1 MAQNITS
8 FYRVAQVRDFARQFQ
23 FRLVRFGNTG
33 FTEDDLVY
41 VESASLPGRQIT
53 NQTVPYMGL
62 PFNIP
67 GTATYPGSTGYTVTF
82 RCDQRYDIRNVLEQ
96 NTFQTFNDNTSTG
109 DYNTPSDSSVLI
121 MQLFDKDMTTISE
134 YTMYGAYIVSV
145 ADSAYNVA
153 DSGTIVTVPVT
164 LAYQFW
170 RKTNLRRPFSVSA
183 TRRRGNR

>member
-41 VESASLPGRQIT
+41 VETASLPGRSIT

-67 GTATYPGSTGYTVTF
+67 GTATYPGSTGYSVTF

-134 YTMYGAYIVSV
+134 YTLYGAYVVSV
-145 ADSAYNVA
+145 DNVNYSVS
-153 DSGTIVTVPVT
+153 DSGSIVTMPVT
-164 LAYQFW
+164 IAYQFW
-170 RKTNLRRPFSVSA
+170 RKTNVRRPFTVTN
-183 TRRRGNR
+183 TRRRTR

>member
-8 FYRVAQVRDFARQFQ
+8 FYRVAQTRDFARQFQ

-41 VESASLPGRQIT
+41 VETASLPGRSIT
-53 NQTVPYMGL
+53 PVTVPYMGL

-67 GTATYPGSTGYTVTF
+67 GTATYPGSNGYSVTF
-82 RCDQRYDIRNVLEQ
+82 RCDQSYNIRNVLEQ
-96 NTFQTFNDNTSTG
+96 NTFQTFNDETSTG

-121 MQLFDKDMTTISE
+121 MQLLDKDLSTISE
-134 YTMYGAYIVSV
+134 YTLYGVYVQAV
-145 ADSAYNVA
+145 ADSAYNVG
-153 DSGTIVTVPVT
+153 DSGTIVTMPVT

-170 RKTNLRRPFSVSA
+170 RKTNTRRA
-183 TRRRGNR
+183 LGTQNTRRRTR

>member
-1 MAQNITS
+1 MTQNITS
-8 FYRVAQVRDFARQFQ
+8 FYRVAQTRDFARQFQ
-23 FRLVRFGNTG
+23 FRVVRFGNTG
-33 FTEDDLVY
+33 FGENDLVY
-41 VESASLPGRQIT
+41 IETASLPGRSIT

-67 GTATYPGSTGYTVTF
+67 GTATYPGSTGYSVTF

-96 NTFQTFNDNTSTG
+96 NTFQTFNDETSTG
-109 DYNTPSDSSVLI
+109 DYGTPSDSSVLI

-134 YTMYGAYIVSV
+134 YTLYGVYVQAIN
-145 ADSAYNVA
+145 DIAYNVG
-153 DSGTIVTVPVT
+153 DSGTIVTMPVT

-170 RKTNLRRPFSVSA
+170 RKTNVRRALGVLN